1 MSGYH
6 ALAAHRLLQSEES
19 LTHRLGIKH
28 YTETVKRAAPS
39 VVGGL
44 LGVAASTAHPIL
56 GALVGSA
63 LVKGAV
69 DVAVG
74 EASVSQAAQGVG
86 KSVIAAAGSLA
97 SPAMPVV
104 GYGAGVLLGNAIFGV
119 DAAPTIDDVRA
130 GKAVIRK
137 GMRGTSIARL
147 QYLLGMTGDDL
158 DGVYGPR
165 TLARVKAFQ
174 ESVGLRFED
183 GDVGANTIHELEA
196 ALTKDA
202 GNRVP
207 QIEVT
212 PVQSAAKSTP
222 RPSASPSAQSTPVA
236 LVPVASSGESSFLGK
251 LRQPI
256 MEGSSVTIGQGVLLG
271 VGGGIALG
279 VIGYAL
285 TRSAVAAV
293 G

>member
-28 YTETVKRAAPS
+28 YTETVKRVAPS

-147 QYLLGMTGDDL
+147 QYLLGMTGDDI
-158 DGVYGPR
+158 DGIYGPR
-165 TLARVKAFQ
+165 TLARVEAFQ
-174 ESVGLRFED
+174 KSVNLRFED
-183 GDVGANTIHELEA
+183 GDVGANTIKELES
-196 ALTKDA
+196 ALERPA
-202 GNRVP
+202 GNRIP

-212 PVQSAAKSTP
+212 PVAPKRAPKGALAATSTAD
-222 RPSASPSAQSTPVA
+222 RAITP
-236 LVPVASSGESSFLGK
+236 ESSFFEK
-251 LRQPI
+251 MRQPI
-256 MEGSSVTIGQGVLLG
+256 AEGSSVT
-271 VGGGIALG
+271 VGHVGLVGAGLALG
-279 VIGYAL
+279 VAGWLL
-285 TRSAVAAV
+285 TRGGPSVPSTDFIAGPYGA
-293 G
+293 